1 MCKPRGVGKQLVL
14 PNEGIFN
21 PMPEPATIL
30 VLGSGAGALYLRFFR
45 KRYAEF
51 KRAIDILFALPGL
64 LVAAPVVAVLAV
76 LVKLTSKGPAFYVQE
91 RVGKHGRVFKIVK
104 LRTMVQDAES
114 RTGPVWASAHDPR
127 ETPLGSVLRRTHLD
141 ELPQLWNVLKG
152 DMSLIGPRPERPV
165 FVEEFKQQIPRYTD
179 RLAVRPGITGWA
191 QVNHV
196 YDQSVDDV
204 RRKVEFDREY
214 IRRMGWGIDLK
225 IMVATALRM
234 LGRKGGPAGSRS

>member
-1 MCKPRGVGKQLVL
+1 
-14 PNEGIFN
+14 
-21 PMPEPATIL
+21 MPEPATIL

-64 LVAAPVVAVLAV
+64 LVAAPVIGVLAA
-76 LVKLTSKGPAFYVQE
+76 LVKWTSRGPAFYLQE
-91 RVGKHGRVFKIVK
+91 RVGKGGRVFKIIK
-104 LRTMVQDAES
+104 LRTMVQDAEAKS
-114 RTGPVWASAHDPR
+114 GPVWATAGDPR
-127 ETPLGSVLRRTHLD
+127 ETPLGRVLRRAHLD

-165 FVEEFKQQIPRYTD
+165 FVEKFKTEISNYAE

-196 YDQSVDDV
+196 YDQTVDDV
-204 RRKVEFDREY
+204 RRKVAFDCEY
-214 IRRMGWGIDLK
+214 IRRMGWGIDIK
-225 IMVATALRM
+225 IMIATAKRM
-234 LGRKGGPAGSRS
+234 LGRKGGPAGPRTA

>member
-1 MCKPRGVGKQLVL
+1 
-14 PNEGIFN
+14 
-21 PMPEPATIL
+21 MPEPATIL

-64 LVAAPVVAVLAV
+64 IIAVPIIAVLAV

-91 RVGKHGRVFKIVK
+91 RVGRNGHVFKIVK
-104 LRTMVQDAES
+104 LRTMVADAEA
-114 RTGPVWASAHDPR
+114 RTGPVWASANDPR
-127 ETPLGSVLRRTHLD
+127 ETRLGSILRRTHLD
-141 ELPQLWNVLKG
+141 ELPQLWNVLRG

-165 FVEEFKQQIPRYTD
+165 FVEKFKREIPNYTA

-196 YDQSVDDV
+196 YDQSVEDV
-204 RRKVEFDREY
+204 RRKVEFDCEY
-214 IRRMGWGIDLK
+214 IRQMGWGIDLR
-225 IMVATALRM
+225 IMWATALRM
-234 LGRKGGPAGSRS
+234 LGRRGGPAASRT

>member
-1 MCKPRGVGKQLVL
+1 
-14 PNEGIFN
+14 
-21 PMPEPATIL
+21 MPEPATIL

-64 LVAAPVVAVLAV
+64 IIAIPIIAILAV

-91 RVGKHGRVFKIVK
+91 RVGRNGHVFKIVK
-104 LRTMVQDAES
+104 LRTMVADAEA
-114 RTGPVWASAHDPR
+114 RTGPVWASANDPR
-127 ETPLGSVLRRTHLD
+127 ETRLGSILRRTHLD
-141 ELPQLWNVLKG
+141 ELPQIWNVLRG

-165 FVEEFKQQIPRYTD
+165 FVEKFKREITNYTD

-196 YDQSVDDV
+196 YDQSVEDV
-204 RRKVEFDREY
+204 RRKVEFDCEY
-214 IRRMGWGIDLK
+214 IRRMGWGIDLR
-225 IMVATALRM
+225 IMWATALRM
-234 LGRKGGPAGSRS
+234 LGRKGGPTASRT

>member
-1 MCKPRGVGKQLVL
+1 
-14 PNEGIFN
+14 
-21 PMPEPATIL
+21 MPEPATIL

-64 LVAAPVVAVLAV
+64 VIAVPIIAVLAA

-91 RVGKHGRVFKIVK
+91 RVGRNGHVFKIVK
-104 LRTMVQDAES
+104 LRTMVADAEA
-114 RTGPVWASAHDPR
+114 RTGPVWASANDPR
-127 ETPLGSVLRRTHLD
+127 ETRLGSILRRTHLD
-141 ELPQLWNVLKG
+141 ELPQLWNVLRG

-165 FVEEFKQQIPRYTD
+165 FVEKFKREIPNYTD

-196 YDQSVDDV
+196 YDQSVEDV
-204 RRKVEFDREY
+204 RRKVEFDCDY
-214 IRRMGWGIDLK
+214 IRQMGWGIDLR
-225 IMVATALRM
+225 IMWATALRM
-234 LGRKGGPAGSRS
+234 LGRKGGPAVSRT

>member
-1 MCKPRGVGKQLVL
+1 
-14 PNEGIFN
+14 
-21 PMPEPATIL
+21 MPEPATIL

-51 KRAIDILFALPGL
+51 KRATDILFAVPGVIL
-64 LVAAPVVAVLAV
+64 AAPITAVLAL
-76 LVKLTSKGPAFYVQE
+76 LVKLTSPGPAFYRQE
-91 RVGKHGRVFKIVK
+91 RVGKDGRVFKIIK

-114 RTGPVWASAHDPR
+114 RTGPVWASVDDPR
-127 ETPLGSVLRRTHLD
+127 ETRLGRILRRTHLD

-165 FVEEFKQQIPRYTD
+165 FVEKFRQEIPDYVH

-191 QVNHV
+191 QVNNGYDQTLENVRQKVV
-196 YDQSVDDV
+196 YDC
-204 RRKVEFDREY
+204 EY
-214 IRRMGWGIDLK
+214 IQRMGWGIDLQ

-234 LGRKGGPAGSRS
+234 LGRRGGPVRSARRA

>member
-1 MCKPRGVGKQLVL
+1 
-14 PNEGIFN
+14 
-21 PMPEPATIL
+21 MPEPATIL

-51 KRAIDILFALPGL
+51 KRAIDILFALPG
-64 LVAAPVVAVLAV
+64 VIIAAPIIAALAV
-76 LVKLTSKGPAFYVQE
+76 LVKLTSKGPAFYRQE
-91 RVGKHGRVFKIVK
+91 RVGRDGRVFKIVK
-104 LRTMVQDAES
+104 LRTMVADAES
-114 RTGPVWASAHDPR
+114 KTGPVWASADDPR
-127 ETPLGSVLRRTHLD
+127 ETPLGRILRRTHLD

-165 FVEEFKQQIPRYTD
+165 FVEKFKREIPQYTD

-204 RRKVEFDREY
+204 RRKVAFDCEY
-214 IRRMGWGIDLK
+214 IRQMGWGIDIK
-225 IMVATALRM
+225 IMLATAARM

>member
-1 MCKPRGVGKQLVL
+1 
-14 PNEGIFN
+14 
-21 PMPEPATIL
+21 MPEPATIL

-64 LVAAPVVAVLAV
+64 IIAAPVIGILAV
-76 LVKLTSKGPAFYVQE
+76 LVRLTSKGGAFYRQE
-91 RVGKHGRVFKIVK
+91 RVGKDGRVFKIIK

-114 RTGPVWASAHDPR
+114 KSGPVWATVNDPR
-127 ETPLGSVLRRTHLD
+127 ETPLGRILRKTHLD

-165 FVEEFKQQIPRYTD
+165 FVEKFRQEIPEYTQ

-196 YDQSVDDV
+196 YDQTIEDV
-204 RRKVEFDREY
+204 RKKVEFDREY

-225 IMVATALRM
+225 IMLATAGRM
-234 LGRKGGPAGSRS
+234 LYRKGGATGTHAS

>member
-1 MCKPRGVGKQLVL
+1 
-14 PNEGIFN
+14 
-21 PMPEPATIL
+21 MPEPATIL

-51 KRAIDILFALPGL
+51 KRAIDILFALPGVV
-64 LVAAPVVAVLAV
+64 VAAPVIGILAI
-76 LVKLTSKGPAFYVQE
+76 LVRLTSKGPAFYRQE
-91 RVGKHGRVFKIVK
+91 RVGKDGRVFKIIK

-114 RTGPVWASAHDPR
+114 KSGPVWATVNDPR
-127 ETPLGSVLRRTHLD
+127 ETPLGRILRKTHLD

-165 FVEEFKQQIPRYTD
+165 FVEKFKQEIPEYTQ

-196 YDQSVDDV
+196 YDQTIEDV
-204 RRKVEFDREY
+204 RKKVEFDREY

-225 IMVATALRM
+225 IMLATAGRM
-234 LGRKGGPAGSRS
+234 IHRKGGSTKAVAK